1 VWPRGTATRLSRGGR
16 PTSLPQTD
24 PDLIAR
30 RAHENRANDGLSPF
44 GPIEVLPEALQT
56 APPHVTP
63 RRPSFRSTLD
73 ALSHAFVDAVLLAVR
88 RAVLTHLAGA
98 LDIVPA
104 KALPAARTASKAVWA
119 ARTPRRSKAAPP
131 SVPARSSRAR
141 RTTTRHQLELPL
153 DLHEHPDTV
162 IVDPDAVLG
171 ALSPAAPVVAVRKA
185 ADVAILNQTV
195 PSARPHR
202 VPRRTRSMVAVPAD
216 EGRAAQVPQRA
227 PDPVP
232 RAGEEVL
239 RAAGGGA
246 VLRRRR
252 APIPPSPPT
261 SAAE

>member
-1 VWPRGTATRLSRGGR
+1 MWPRGTATRLSRGGR

-24 PDLIAR
+24 PDVIAR

-104 KALPAARTASKAVWA
+104 KALPTAGKAVRA
-119 ARTPRRSKAAPP
+119 ARTPRRRSKAAPP

-171 ALSPAAPVVAVRKA
+171 ALSPAAPVVAVGKA
-185 ADVAILNQTV
+185 ADVAILNPTV

-202 VPRRTRSMVAVPAD
+202 GPRRTRSLVAVPAD
-216 EGRAAQVPQRA
+216 EGQAGQVPQRA

-232 RAGEEVL
+232 RAGEEIL

-261 SAAE
+261 GAAE